1 MSVPRA
7 GGHVI
12 RLSCA
17 GGQQKVNKQPVTPV
31 CASHPSYINLF
42 PPLRSSV
49 PYPVVM
55 YMPFSQ
61 EVHSNHYMCIP
72 QTAELFAQV
81 VVILVTRAGI

>member
-17 GGQQKVNKQPVTPV
+17 GGQQKVNKQPVTAR
-31 CASHPSYINLF
+31 ASQPSFISLTL
-42 PPLRSSV
+42 PSTSAILHTA
-49 PYPVVM
+49 VM
-55 YMPFSQ
+55 DMLFSQ
-61 EVHSNHYMCIP
+61 QVHCNHYMCIP